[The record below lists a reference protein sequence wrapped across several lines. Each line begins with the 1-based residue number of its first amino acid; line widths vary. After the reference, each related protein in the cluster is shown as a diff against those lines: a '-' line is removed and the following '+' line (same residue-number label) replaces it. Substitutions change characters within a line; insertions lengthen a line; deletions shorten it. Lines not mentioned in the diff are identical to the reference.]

1 MKTIKSK
8 TDLID
13 ADLRNADLGNADLG
27 NADLRGAKL
36 GGADLNGANLS
47 GAYLWI
53 ANLSGADL
61 RGAYLEGA
69 YLEGAYLE
77 GAKLPKFLVKL
88 PPVGESFIGW
98 KKVRDEIV
106 LKLEIQADSPRIST
120 FVGTKCRA
128 QSAKALEAF
137 DCEGNPV
144 QETKFKSLF
153 NSTFICKLG
162 GVAEVADF
170 DPSIQIECTRGI
182 HFFVDRSVAEAW
194 RR

>member
-144 QETKFKSLF
+144 QETKFQSIHDR
-153 NSTFICKLG
+153 TFVYKLG
-162 GVAEVADF
+162 EAVEVENF
-170 DPSIQIECTRGI
+170 DDDIRLECTQGI
-182 HFFVDRSVAEAW
+182 HFFMDRNKAECW
-194 RR
+194 